1 MLGDILTVALT
12 AGVGS
17 VATTAAPA
25 WATVAGYHGAATVTF
40 SGNNITVDLSKLG
53 SKAPSAVTV
62 FVQTKEQ
69 WPQRPRRQL
78 GMTRIAE
85 LRRERKLTQVELAM
99 AAGVSRTTVA
109 YLEQGYVPRSSYYA
123 IPAIAERS
131 ASILNP

>member
-69 WPQRPRRQL
+69 WPKGP
-78 GMTRIAE
+78 GDNWA
-85 LRRERKLTQVELAM
+85 
-99 AAGVSRTTVA
+99 
-109 YLEQGYVPRSSYYA
+109 
-123 IPAIAERS
+123 
-131 ASILNP
+131 